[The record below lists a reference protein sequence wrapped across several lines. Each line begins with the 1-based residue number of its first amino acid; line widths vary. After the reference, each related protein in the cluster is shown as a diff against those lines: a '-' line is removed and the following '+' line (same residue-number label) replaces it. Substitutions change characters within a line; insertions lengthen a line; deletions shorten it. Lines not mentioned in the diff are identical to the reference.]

1 MPNEIVSFSSE
12 NLYFSQLR
20 YKSIENFKL
29 IFWLKYANNLDRY
42 RYRPNKIV
50 W

>member
-1 MPNEIVSFSSE
+1 MKWMPNEIVSFSSK

-29 IFWLKYANNLDRY
+29 IFWLKTAKNLA
-42 RYRPNKIV
+42 KIRFR
-50 W
+50 